1 MTEQLSLSKTTGA
14 YGKYI
19 FTGKKLLNYFTE
31 CLYYF
36 TDLYYLFIPEAI
48 YASSRSSTSLS
59 ELGTTSIFNFIHFKR
74 SIVVSHPGLNLHFPI
89 G

>member
-19 FTGKKLLNYFTE
+19 FTGKKLLN
-31 CLYYF
+31 YF